1 VYLPVQNNASYYE
14 RAKVSYRRGEWNTG
28 TSWGGAQRAPRPS
41 ITAPG
46 NLLKAWDPVRNAE
59 VWRYPVPGADGGT
72 LSTGGN
78 LVFWGVNDRLVAL
91 DARTGAELWSA
102 VVGGGPATPVTY
114 EVDGRQYVTMLA
126 GTRVST
132 FALPKP

>member
-1 VYLPVQNNASYYE
+1 M
-14 RAKVSYRRGEWNTG
+14 
-28 TSWGGAQRAPRPS
+28 
-41 ITAPG
+41 
-46 NLLKAWDPVRNAE
+46 
-59 VWRYPVPGADGGT
+59 
-72 LSTGGN
+72 
-78 LVFWGVNDRLVAL
+78 FWGVNDRLVAL
-91 DARTGAELWSA
+91 DARTGAELWSV